1 MLRSGNLQ
9 VGRLLASSDDDME
22 SLQNLV
28 AYLNGGR
35 AGEASPTM
43 ECRDTGLRE
52 CLFRVLRNWAGERP
66 LETYQ
71 FLPIYLKLIGLNSA
85 PLHSANPIDSFRSAH
100 QNLLRVA
107 SPQRTRT
114 AERP

>member
-9 VGRLLASSDDDME
+9 VGRLLASSDDDMT

-28 AYLNGGR
+28 AYLNRER

-43 ECRDTGLRE
+43 ECCDTDPLE

-66 LETYQ
+66 LETHQ
-71 FLPIYLKLIGLNSA
+71 FLPIYPKLIGLNAA
-85 PLHSANPIDSFRSAH
+85 PLHSANPIDSFCGAH
-100 QNLLRVA
+100 QDLLRVA